1 MSVSFEPPPSVP
13 PLSPDPPLPEPF
25 AVAPV
30 IIYLNTFNDS
40 NALPL
45 KSNIAWLSTALP
57 P

>member
-13 PLSPDPPLPEPF
+13 PLSPPELF
-25 AVAPV
+25 TVEPV
-30 IIYLNTFNDS
+30 MTYLNTFNDS
-40 NALPL
+40 NTLPL